1 MNKGYKGNNGISKT
15 QVIELIVKEVAK
27 IQTGGLDLSTYAK
40 KSEVSTQIS
49 NAIKNFLTEEEIQA
63 LLEAL
68 DIPTKISELQNDLNL
83 VNKTYV
89 DNAIG
94 AKKHYT
100 EEEIKTIIE
109 RVLEEKEVTG
119 TVDEEAV
126 QLIINTSLSQL
137 NIPTKTSQLTNDSN
151 FITGSEVDSKIA
163 NASLGGEVD
172 LTSYAKKTELAD
184 KVDKVSGKSLVEDTE
199 IERLATLNNYNDTEI
214 KASLNNKVD
223 KVEGKS
229 LVEDSA
235 IEKLTTL
242 NNYDDTEIKT
252 SLNNK
257 VDKEE
262 GKSLISNTEI
272 ERLATLNNYDDT
284 EIRTSLSNK
293 VDKVSGKSLV
303 EDSVIEATKVL
314 INEEKYV
321 YNGNLLTNNLKE
333 NFDMLILGD
342 SIGAGTASPDN
353 FGFTQMFKA
362 TSDNFSGR
370 KKYDFWN
377 YYYSSTNGW
386 TDESS
391 TFSLEML
398 SSTNSAE
405 DLIWSDKPWII
416 PRNDYKITIIYG
428 LNTDG
433 GEFDVLD
440 SDDNVLATINCRG
453 DKRTRKFSDEISVT
467 GGRYFKIRAKA
478 GNKAYVNA
486 VVIDYFP
493 DLESNFVFN
502 YSIGGRKLIDW
513 DKDSIKDFLNLK
525 KWDIFY
531 VELFANDS
539 SGARIEDFED
549 KLRYS
554 ITQAQMQGMEV
565 IINIT
570 NRNESFDT
578 NDTARASFENW
589 RNLMYTVAKE
599 MNCVLID
606 FDKMFGGHNKA
617 YSEGL
622 IQDSIH
628 PNYAGHL
635 KMAHVLNNLF
645 FGEYTVKTTMQ
656 DDSSWDDYGCPIIQD
671 SFVKNIFTERITQR
685 AYDNNGN
692 YNAYLPFVTSFT
704 FWNERQLP
712 KYAEQ
717 GAFAFNTVNNLPYFN
732 LADCQGNK
740 NPSNW
745 KNIKELLGNMTEIVS
760 SLPTNADI
768 KVDTMYVLR
777 TEGAEDKLYLGVVGG
792 NGEKKLIKVG
802 DSQDRKVDKEELVVL
817 SATNG
822 EATMTLGSLQSI
834 VITENTTINL
844 PTVEEEYWE
853 AKLYIKGQEGN
864 VVTLKDGDITNEIE
878 LGCDKQHVLKI
889 VRINGEFNAELVD
902 YALDETNEAE
912 TETWE
917 SKTGMTRY
925 VLNGETVSNWTG
937 GVKIEGTGYVDK
949 FGDISISLTS
959 DLGNVKSYKIKDY
972 LYGYSYN
979 NRTDV
984 DSIDE
989 TGKVTRNTKMIELTG
1004 KENWLNLATYKIYVL
1019 KNDEIKPDNWAPNL
1033 YCDTIQPKALG
1044 SHASDTLPFIGSY
1057 NSYGGVAPYNVNGIC
1072 VRCPENEDPKTY
1084 FAKNPTKV
1092 LILLKE
1098 PIIEQAIVINLDAQM
1113 KEYVDNS
1120 VELIENTI
1128 NNNAK
1133 PCEISVVDNNLQLLN
1148 HPIQIC
1154 KNLVDNTTIL
1164 LPSLTEEYKEVKLIF
1179 NNSGNITLNLTSGET
1194 SSPMV
1199 ISQTGVIEITFKKIL
1214 DGWNISKKAYSA
1226 GINIAEE

>member
-1 MNKGYKGNNGISKT
+1 MNKGYKGNNGISKA
-15 QVIELIVKEVAK
+15 QVIELIVAEVAK

-89 DNAIG
+89 DNAIN

-119 TVDEEAV
+119 AVDEEAV

-184 KVDKVSGKSLVEDTE
+184 KVDKVSGKSLVED
-199 IERLATLNNYNDTEI
+199 
-214 KASLNNKVD
+214 
-223 KVEGKS
+223 
-229 LVEDSA
+229 
-235 IEKLTTL
+235 
-242 NNYDDTEIKT
+242 
-252 SLNNK
+252 
-257 VDKEE
+257 
-262 GKSLISNTEI
+262 TEI

-635 KMAHVLNNLF
+635 KMAYVLNNLF
-645 FGEYTVKTTMQ
+645 FGEYTVKKTMG
-656 DDSSWDDYGCPIIQD
+656 DNSWCDDYGYPIIQD
-671 SFVKNIFTERITQR
+671 SFIKNIFTERITQR

-692 YNAYLPFVTSFT
+692 YNAYLPLVTSFV
-704 FWNERQLP
+704 FWDERQLP

-717 GAFAFNTVNNLPYFN
+717 GAFAFNVSNNLPYFN

-740 NPSNW
+740 NSSNW
-745 KNIKELLGNMTEIVS
+745 KNIKDLIGSMAEIVS
-760 SLPTNADI
+760 SLPANADI
-768 KVDTMYVLR
+768 KVNTMYVLR
-777 TEGAEDKLYLGVVGG
+777 TEGAEDKIYFGVIGED
-792 NGEKKLIKVG
+792 GEKKLIRIG
-802 DSQDRKVDKEELVVL
+802 DSQDQKVDKEELVVL
-817 SATNG
+817 SAVNG
-822 EATMTLGSLQSI
+822 KVSMTPSSLHSI
-834 VITENTTINL
+834 IITENTTINL
-844 PTVEEEYWE
+844 PVIEEDYWE
-853 AKLYIKGQEGN
+853 TKLYIKGQKGN
-864 VVTLKDGDITNEIE
+864 VVTLKEGDITNEIE

-889 VRINGEFNAELVD
+889 VKINGEFNAELVD

-937 GVKIEGTGYVDK
+937 GVKIEGTGCVDK
-949 FGDISISLTS
+949 FGDISISLAS
-959 DLGNVKSYKIKDY
+959 DLGNVKSYKIEDY
-972 LYGYSYN
+972 LYNYNSYD
-979 NRTDV
+979 RTGV
-984 DSIDE
+984 DSIDG
-989 TGKVTRNTKMIELTG
+989 TGRVTRNTKMIKLTG
-1004 KENWLNLATYKIYVL
+1004 KENWLRLGAYKIYVL
-1019 KNDEIKPDNWAPNL
+1019 KNDEITPDNWRANL
-1033 YCDTIQPKALG
+1033 YCDTIQPGVMG
-1044 SHASDTLPFIGSY
+1044 SRANDTTPFIGSY
-1057 NSYGGVAPYNVNGIC
+1057 SKYSTAGLYNVDGIC
-1072 VRCPENEDPKTY
+1072 VRCPEDEDPRTY

-1098 PIIEQAIVINLDAQM
+1098 PIIEQASVINLDTQM

-1128 NNNAK
+1128 NNSTK
-1133 PCEISVVDNNLQLLN
+1133 PCEISVVDNNLQLLDC
-1148 HPIQIC
+1148 PIQIC
-1154 KNLVDNTTIL
+1154 NNLVDNTTVL
-1164 LPSLTEEYKEVKLIF
+1164 LPNPTEEYKEVKLIF
-1179 NNSGNITLNLTSGET
+1179 NNSSNITLNLTFEET
-1194 SSPMV
+1194 SSPMA
-1199 ISQTGVIEITFKKIL
+1199 ISQIGVIEITFKKL
-1214 DGWNISKKAYSA
+1214 LGSWNVSQKAYSV
-1226 GINIAEE
+1226 GVNIVGE